1 MSQKINPIIDV
12 IIPAHKKDL
21 GTLNHCIEGIRK
33 NIANVRRIIVIS
45 KEKYT
50 EKAEWFDES
59 LYPFSFQEISD
70 LVAGS
75 NVGWNYQQ
83 LLKLYAVL
91 VIPNISKNVLVID
104 SDTVFYRK
112 VTFFSDEGLPLY
124 NLSKDQNL
132 DNSNFHQTTFRH
144 IKKILPDLSE
154 IFPQEFENISGICH
168 HMLFQKNIIE
178 ELFAAVEKVDG
189 TGDPFYK
196 IFLKNQENSF
206 GVAEYNLYFYFLI
219 SHHPQSYKIRILNYK
234 NTSDFNPIK
243 ECLRRKYH
251 YCSYHS
257 YMRDDTE
264 SLSQRIR
271 KKITNIFFVE
281 QWNIG
286 ILNFPIQQILQKE
299 IKISWLKSPAKS
311 GFHADPFG
319 FEIDGKKFII
329 FEDYSKFFRRGRIA
343 IANFDGQK
351 LVNKKMILDDKKHL
365 SYPFIIHHQGLI
377 YMVCESCKSKKLN
390 LYEIDKKTLELKKI
404 REIFTDKKVIDPTI
418 IFHQNKFWLFYTS
431 NDGDTSHLNIA
442 FADSLFSDFI
452 DHPKNPVKIDQ
463 SSSRPA
469 GTPFILDGK
478 IYRLGQNCS
487 KTYGGAVVINR
498 ITELS
503 EENFS
508 EEFVKEIAPDAQD
521 EYDRGLH
528 TISEFGN
535 LTLIDGKRK
544 IFIIYKPLFTL
555 FYNLQ
560 KIFL

>member
-1 MSQKINPIIDV
+1 MNQKINPIIDV

-91 VIPNISKNVLVID
+91 VIPNISENVLVVD

-112 VTFFSDEGLPLY
+112 VKFFSDEGLPLY

-132 DNSNFHQTTFRH
+132 DSSDFHQTTFRH
-144 IKKILPDLSE
+144 IKKILPELAE
-154 IFPQEFENISGICH
+154 IFPKEFENVSGICH

-178 ELFAAVEKVDG
+178 ELFAAVERVDG

-196 IFLKNQENSF
+196 VFLKNQENSF

-219 SHHPQSYKIRILNYK
+219 SYHPQSYKIRILNYK
-234 NTSDFNPIK
+234 NTSDFNPLK
-243 ECLRRKYH
+243 ECLRRKYD

-257 YMRDDTE
+257 YMRGDKE
-264 SLSQRIR
+264 SLAKKIC

-286 ILNFPIQQILQKE
+286 ILNFPIEQILQQK
-299 IKISWLKSPAKS
+299 IKISWLKSPVKS

-329 FEDYSKFFRRGRIA
+329 FEDYSKFWRRGRIA

-351 LVNKKMILDDKKHL
+351 LVNKKIILDDKKHL

-377 YMVCESCKSKKLN
+377 YMVCESCKEKKLN
-390 LYEIDKKTLELKKI
+390 LYKIDKKTLELKKI
-404 REIFTDKKVIDPTI
+404 REIFSDKKVIDPTI
-418 IFHQNKFWLFYTS
+418 IFHQNKFWLFYNS
-431 NDGDTSHLNIA
+431 AEGDVSHLNIA
-442 FADSLFSDFI
+442 FADSLFSDFK
-452 DHPKNPVKIDQ
+452 DHPKNPVKIDKA
-463 SSSRPA
+463 SSRPA
-469 GTPFILDGK
+469 GTPFMVDGK
-478 IYRLGQNCS
+478 FYRLAQNCS
-487 KTYGGAVVINR
+487 NTYGGAVAINR
-498 ITELS
+498 IIELDT
-503 EENFS
+503 ENFS
-508 EEFVKEIAPDAQD
+508 EELVKEITPDLQS
-521 EYDRGLH
+521 EYNCGLH

-544 IFIIYKPLFTL
+544 IFVIYKPLFAL

>member
-1 MSQKINPIIDV
+1 MSQKISPIIDV

-21 GTLNHCIEGIRK
+21 GTLNHCIDGIRK

-91 VIPNISKNVLVID
+91 VIPNISENVLVVD

-112 VTFFSDEGLPLY
+112 VKFFSDEGLPLY

-144 IKKILPDLSE
+144 IKKILPELSE
-154 IFPQEFENISGICH
+154 IFPKEFENVSGICH
-168 HMLFQKNIIE
+168 HMLFQKSIIE

-189 TGDPFYK
+189 TGDTFYK

-219 SHHPQSYKIRILNYK
+219 SHHPQSYKVRILNYK

-243 ECLRRKYH
+243 ECLRRKYD

-257 YMRDDTE
+257 YMRDDQE
-264 SLSQRIR
+264 SFGKKIC

-286 ILNFPIQQILQKE
+286 ILNFPINQIFQKE

-311 GFHADPFG
+311 RFHADPFG
-319 FEIDGKKFII
+319 FEIEGKKFII
-329 FEDYSKFFRRGRIA
+329 FEDYSRFFRRGRIA

-351 LVNKKMILDDKKHL
+351 LINKKIILDDKKHL
-365 SYPFIIHHQGLI
+365 SYPFIIQQQGLI
-377 YMVCESCKSKKLN
+377 YMVCESFKSKELN
-390 LYEIDKKTLELKKI
+390 LYEIDKKTLEVKKI
-404 REIFTDKKVIDPTI
+404 HEIFADKKVIDPTI

-431 NDGDTSHLNIA
+431 SDGDVSHLNIA
-442 FADSLFSDFI
+442 FADSLFSDFK
-452 DHPKNPVKIDQ
+452 DHPKNPVKIDKT
-463 SSSRPA
+463 SSRPA
-469 GTPFILDGK
+469 GTPFIIDGK
-478 IYRLGQNCS
+478 IYRLAQNCS
-487 KTYGGAVVINR
+487 NTYGGAVVINR
-498 ITELS
+498 IIELNT
-503 EENFS
+503 ENFS
-508 EEFVKEIAPDAQD
+508 EELVKEIGPDLQS
-521 EYDRGLH
+521 EYNRGLH
-528 TISEFGN
+528 TISEFGD
-535 LTLIDGKRK
+535 LTLVDGKRK